1 MNYLEKYCQ
10 TFNLTLSNR
19 KILDKDNNIVG
30 EVEEDKYVRFTYQPN
45 LIKISDLLL
54 LSFEEISVHN

>member
-1 MNYLEKYCQ
+1 MSYLEKYCQ
-10 TFNLTLSNR
+10 TFNLTLSSR
-19 KILDKDNNIVG
+19 KILDKDNNVVG